1 MIASTLDLWFGP
13 KLELPEKTDPPPEQG
28 VYPGVERQIKRRYSR
43 PWYLI
48 KNKED
53 KTDEREETN

>member
-1 MIASTLDLWFGP
+1 MNELDKWFPREDKP
-13 KLELPEKTDPPPEQG
+13 KPQDEQQPEPD